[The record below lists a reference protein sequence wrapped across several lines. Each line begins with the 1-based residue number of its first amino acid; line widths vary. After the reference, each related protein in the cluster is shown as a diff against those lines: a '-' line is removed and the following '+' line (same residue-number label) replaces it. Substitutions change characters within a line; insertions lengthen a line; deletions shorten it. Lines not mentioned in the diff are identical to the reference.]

1 MKGITDYPASS
12 FALCCMALLWALT
25 LAPKAHAQP
34 GADYTDD
41 LLAGAEASE
50 LGGDLP
56 TKAICLPTGTPDAEA
71 ARMGCIL
78 QIVVDSNALPAT
90 GAGLSIKIQ
99 VALSE
104 GEAERH
110 QRQVRTGPLARASS
124 WVYLVPLEIPNGAR
138 GIALAVEEE
147 ETGLWGGCL
156 VELASEPIAVADN
169 AVLTESA
176 EPLGVRLTPSVTT
189 EAPISSIIRLV
200 PPRGAEHSGGT
211 RFDTLVSTDE
221 VDRVEF
227 YLDGVKIEQD
237 RFKPFAARLELK
249 RPPQRQ
255 EVRVVAYDEGN
266 RELGQDTLLVNGGD
280 GTFRVAV
287 SELRGDP
294 ALGSIEVEAAVQLP
308 LDAVLDRVEFYF
320 NDQLAHS
327 LAQPPFLAKVPTP
340 TAGPA
345 DFVRVAAFLKDGSS
359 IDTVELL
366 AARGATDNVDVN
378 LVELFVVVNDGDGQ
392 PLSGL
397 PQEKFEIV
405 RRGQHQDIEGF
416 RFAQDIPLLL
426 GLVIDSSGSMEGMM
440 QQTKQAAGG
449 FLAKTMQKGDRAFLV
464 DFDSQPRLA
473 HPVTSDLR
481 ALSRG
486 FRSMKPE
493 GFTAFFDSVIFS
505 LLQFGKGRGRKA
517 LVVLTDGDDYGS
529 RFSPSRAIKDSRE
542 SGVPVYIIGL
552 GEHKQ
557 LLRAYKQN
565 DLKEVAAK
573 TGGKVFL
580 VSNPNELAAAYA
592 QINAE
597 LRSQYLLT
605 FYAKPDGKP
614 LEVEVKVDLPGATT
628 RTVVGGR

>member
-1 MKGITDYPASS
+1 MKRLTNLPATS
-12 FALCCMALLWALT
+12 FVLCCLILL
-25 LAPKAHAQP
+25 LAVAPGPRVYSQP

-50 LGGDLP
+50 LGGELAV
-56 TKAICLPTGTPDAEA
+56 KAVCLPAGIPDANA
-71 ARMGCIL
+71 PRLGCIL
-78 QIVVDSNALPAT
+78 QIVVDSSKLPTT

-99 VALSE
+99 VAPSE
-104 GEAERH
+104 GDAERH
-110 QRQVRTGPLARASS
+110 HRQVRTGPVAGASS
-124 WVYLVPLEIPNGAR
+124 WVYLLPLEVPTGAQ

-147 ETGLWGGCL
+147 DTGLWGGCL
-156 VELASEPIAVADN
+156 VELASEPIAVPDD
-169 AVLTESA
+169 AVLAESA
-176 EPLGVRLTPSVTT
+176 DPLGVRLAPSLPTETSTT
-189 EAPISSIIRLV
+189 SVIRLV
-200 PPRGAEHSGGT
+200 PPRGSEHSGAT

-221 VDRVEF
+221 VARVEF
-227 YLDGVKIEQD
+227 YLDGVKADQD

-255 EVRVVAYDEGN
+255 EIRVVAYGEGD
-266 RELGQDTLLVNGGD
+266 RELGHDTLLVNAGD
-280 GTFRVAV
+280 GTFRVAITG
-287 SELRGDP
+287 LRGDP
-294 ALGSIEVEAAVQLP
+294 AQGSLEVEAQVQLP
-308 LDAVLDRVEFYF
+308 LDGELDRVEFYF
-320 NDQLAHS
+320 NDQLAKRV
-327 LAQPPFLAKVPTP
+327 AEPPFLARVLTP
-340 TAGPA
+340 SAGPA
-345 DFVRVAAFLKDGSS
+345 DFVRVAAILKDGSS

-378 LVELFVVVNDGDGQ
+378 LVELFVVVNDRDGQ

-397 PQEKFEIV
+397 SQESFEV
-405 RRGQHQDIEGF
+405 LRKGQHQDIEGF

-449 FLAKTMQKGDRAFLV
+449 FLAETMQKGDRAFLV

-481 ALSRG
+481 ALSQG

-529 RFSPSRAIKDSRE
+529 RFSPVRAIKDSRE

-552 GEHKQ
+552 GEQKQ

-580 VSNPNELAAAYA
+580 VSNPDELTAAYA

-605 FYAKPDGKP
+605 FYAQPDGKP
-614 LEVEVKVDLPGATT
+614 LEVEVKVNLPGATT